1 MNKKIVVWDL
11 PTRLFHW
18 CLVSAVFYSWFSI
31 EILEDIEQHFYSGYV
46 VLQLLLFRL
55 VWGVVG
61 SHYSRFASFYYS
73 PRYTLRYLKSLW
85 SPNAEQYLGHN
96 PLGSLSAALMIIV
109 LLSQAMM
116 GLFSSDDYYFGP
128 LSGLVDNEIVTLLS
142 ELHLLNSNM
151 VYGVIS
157 LHIVAILYYALRKKD
172 ALTKAMITGEK
183 RVTDDIDYADLESSN
198 KLPASKLLALI
209 IFLCC
214 AVFVYYLATAFL
226 DRLPSPLESY
236 Y

>member
-1 MNKKIVVWDL
+1 MNKKIIVWDF

-18 CLVSAVFYSWFSI
+18 CLVAAVFYSWFSI
-31 EILEDIEQHFYSGYV
+31 EILEDIEQHFYAGYV
-46 VLQLLLFRL
+46 VLQLLLFRII
-55 VWGVVG
+55 WGVMG
-61 SHYSRFASFYYS
+61 SHYSRFSSFYYS
-73 PRYTLRYLKSLW
+73 PRHALRYLKSLR
-85 SPNAEQYLGHN
+85 SPNPERYLGHN
-96 PLGSLSAALMIIV
+96 PLGSLSAALMITV

-128 LSGLVDNEIVTLLS
+128 LSGLVDNELVALLS
-142 ELHLLNSNM
+142 ELHLLNSNV
-151 VYGVIS
+151 VYGVIA

-172 ALTKAMITGEK
+172 GLTKAMITGEK
-183 RVTDDIDYADLESSN
+183 RITDDINYADLEASN

-209 IFLCC
+209 IFLSC

-226 DRLPSPLESY
+226 DRLPSPVESY